1 MKVIFWV
8 TILIGLLPLSASGS
22 DTNDYIQSRALAA
35 TCTGCHGTD
44 GRGQGGIP
52 NISGWDTEVFVDRML
67 YFKSD
72 NAQAT
77 LMHQIAPGYTLEQIN
92 LMAQY
97 FSKK

>member
-8 TILIGLLPLSASGS
+8 IILIGLLPLTASGS
-22 DTNDYIQSRALAA
+22 DTNDYIQGRALAA

-52 NISGWDTEVFVDRML
+52 NISGWERKVFVDRML
-67 YFKSD
+67 YFKSG

-92 LMAQY
+92 LIAQY

>member
-8 TILIGLLPLSASGS
+8 IILIGLLPLTASGS
-22 DTNDYIQSRALAA
+22 DTNDYIQGRALAA
-35 TCTGCHGTD
+35 TCTGCNGTD

-52 NISGWDTEVFVDRML
+52 NISGWERKVFVDRML
-67 YFKSD
+67 YFKSG

-92 LMAQY
+92 LIAQY